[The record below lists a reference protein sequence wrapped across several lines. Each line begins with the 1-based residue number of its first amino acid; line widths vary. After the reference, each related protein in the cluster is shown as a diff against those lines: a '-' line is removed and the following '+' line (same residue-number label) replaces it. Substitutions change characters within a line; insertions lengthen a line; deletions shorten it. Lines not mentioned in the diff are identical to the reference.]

1 MDGMHSE
8 KKTLEEKRS
17 IPSREDLTRTLFEE
31 FQEGLAIIGTDF
43 TILEVNRWLRD
54 FYGKISGEKCY
65 EVFLGRDSSCPDC
78 PVKGIES
85 SPKYFCRK
93 GIWLEICAYPIKN
106 RMGKIVGILE
116 QLRDVAKM
124 KPEEDEIKSL
134 LNSVFDDIDVGFFI
148 LDENFRVVW
157 MNDTLQEYF
166 GIERKEVIG
175 KDKRDLIQKKIKYI
189 FEKPD
194 RFAHR
199 VLSSYDDNTYTMSF
213 ECHVLPDGKREE
225 RWLEHRSKPISSGP
239 YKGGRIELYY
249 DITERKILETKL
261 MENLKIFKTLA
272 EEAKDGI
279 IMIDNDGKVVFWNK
293 GAEKIFG
300 YKADEIIGK
309 DVHMACAPR
318 ECLDDYMKGFSTFRK
333 YGRGKVVGRTVEV
346 TGIRK
351 DGRRIP
357 VELSVSAVKIRGK
370 WHAMGIARDISK
382 RKRMEEELK
391 KKVEELERFYRIA
404 VDRELKMIEL
414 KKKINQLLRERGKE
428 QRYII
433 EGG

>member
-1 MDGMHSE
+1 MHSE

-17 IPSREDLTRTLFEE
+17 IPSREDLTRTLLED

-78 PVKGIES
+78 PVKGIEN

-106 RMGKIVGILE
+106 CMGKIVGILE
-116 QLRDVAKM
+116 QLRDVTKM

-157 MNDTLQEYF
+157 MNNTLQEYF

-194 RFAHR
+194 RFAHK
-199 VLSSYDDNTYTMSF
+199 VLSSYDDNAYTMSF
-213 ECHVLPDGKREE
+213 ECHVLPDEKREE
-225 RWLEHRSKPISSGP
+225 RWLEHRSKPISFGP

-249 DITERKILETKL
+249 DVTERKILETKL

-293 GAEKIFG
+293 GAEEIFG

-309 DVHMACAPR
+309 DMHITCASR
-318 ECLDDYMKGFSTFRK
+318 ECLDDYMKGFIVFRRH
-333 YGRGKVVGRTVEV
+333 GRGKVVGRTVEV

-370 WHAMGIARDISK
+370 WHAIGIARDISK

-404 VDRELKMIEL
+404 LDRELKMIEL